1 MPVRPSRS
9 RRPASGRTAFQP
21 AATRLRRRVLAR
33 PSLVPPKQA
42 KARAV
47 SGQMEALAVP
57 SDRKRARGG
66 WLLQQAY
73 SVRLIAAERNM
84 LQGTAGALSNGRAAN
99 LFQRFGTNRES
110 AGRPLRRLAPQVADL
125 RHVLDFGKTCVDG
138 QELPPDPLHQRADI
152 GVMPVL
158 AAASDEAGIVGRVV

>member
-84 LQGTAGALSNGRAAN
+84 LLGDGRGAVQWASGQPLSALRYKPGERRAAS
-99 LFQRFGTNRES
+99 TPS
-110 AGRPLRRLAPQVADL
+110 
-125 RHVLDFGKTCVDG
+125 
-138 QELPPDPLHQRADI
+138 RA
-152 GVMPVL
+152 
-158 AAASDEAGIVGRVV
+158 